1 MLPDMATLASLLWG
15 TVRLR
20 PYVFIFL
27 LAFMA
32 AASRD
37 LGPRRMLGFLVW
49 AWGVAFAAEYASTR
63 VGIPFGLYHYT
74 GRTAGVELYLSNV
87 PLFDSLS
94 FAFLAYAAF
103 CLSRVALGAA
113 RGVAV
118 VALSGILMM
127 LLDVVMDPL
136 AVRGDRWFLGHV
148 FYYPAGGVYFG
159 VPLSN
164 FAGWGVVGWLIVGGY
179 AAATRADAPASQDYG
194 RSPGPGVAIY
204 YGVLLFSLA
213 VTFWIGEGM
222 LLAAGIMIHIVG
234 FLLLYRLGA
243 VLAPEPLRLGAPA
256 GPVAGREGRDFDSGR
271 SCRL

>member
-1 MLPDMATLASLLWG
+1 MLPDIAALMSLLWG

-27 LAFMA
+27 LAFLA
-32 AASRD
+32 AAARD
-37 LGPRRMLGFLVW
+37 LGLRRTLAFLVW
-49 AWGVAFAAEYASTR
+49 AWGVAFVAEYASTR

-74 GRTAGVELYLSNV
+74 QQTRGVELFISNV

-113 RGVAV
+113 RGVGV
-118 VALSGILMM
+118 VAVAGVLMA

-148 FYYPAGGVYFG
+148 FYYPAGGAYFG

-179 AAATRADAPASQDYG
+179 AAATRTGARASHGYG
-194 RSPGPGVAIY
+194 RSPGPGVALY
-204 YGVLLFSLA
+204 YAVLLFSLA
-213 VTFWIGEGM
+213 VTFWIGEGR
-222 LLAAGIMIHIVG
+222 LLAAGILVHIVG
-234 FLLLYRLGA
+234 FLLLYRVGA
-243 VLAPEPLRLGAPA
+243 VLAREPPRVGGPA
-256 GPVAGREGRDFDSGR
+256 GPVPGRQDRDFDRGR

>member
-37 LGPRRMLGFLVW
+37 LGPRRMLGFLLW

-74 GRTAGVELYLSNV
+74 GGTAGVELYLSNI

-103 CLSRVALGAA
+103 CLSRVALGAS
-113 RGVAV
+113 RGVVV

-148 FYYPAGGVYFG
+148 FYYPAGGAYFG
-159 VPLSN
+159 VPLST

-179 AAATRADAPASQDYG
+179 AAATRTGAPSSQDHG
-194 RSPGPGVAIY
+194 RSPGPGVALY

-222 LLAAGIMIHIVG
+222 LLAAGILIHIVG

-243 VLAPEPLRLGAPA
+243 LVAP
-256 GPVAGREGRDFDSGR
+256 GPVPVGPSAELIPGGEGRHFDTER
-271 SCRL
+271 SRGL